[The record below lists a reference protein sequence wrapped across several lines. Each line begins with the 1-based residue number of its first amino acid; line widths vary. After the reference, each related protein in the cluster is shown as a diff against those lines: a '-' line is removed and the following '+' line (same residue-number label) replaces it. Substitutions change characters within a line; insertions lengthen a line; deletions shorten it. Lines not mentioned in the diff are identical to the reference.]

1 MTKEITLIFPSSPFL
16 IDPLVF
22 PPLGIMYL
30 SSFLKLN
37 GIDTTLIDLS
47 GYKELPEIKTEW
59 VGISS
64 TTPQWGETLKIRDK
78 LKGRGHKVG
87 VGGPHIRAQ
96 KVFDFDFHIFGEGEL
111 SLLETLRSEG
121 NINYIY
127 HKPIEDIDKI
137 PFPDREGGHVEN
149 YHYDIDGDRTT
160 TMITSRGCPFSCS
173 FCSSIWGKNVRF
185 RSPED
190 VYEEIKE
197 VKEKYGFSSVM
208 FFDDIF
214 AINKNRVKKIADL
227 VEPLEMKFRGFSRV
241 DTADK
246 ELLLDL
252 VRMGF
257 VELGI
262 GVESG
267 SQKLLDIN
275 SKGVKIEQCESFIEM
290 AHDVG
295 LRVKAFF
302 IIGLPGETHD
312 TIKDTMN
319 FLERNKLDDIDVTLL
334 QPYPGSDIW
343 NNTEKYDIKFDKE
356 DLKDCFFKGR
366 PGEYNARVSTD
377 CLSSRDLEI
386 FRNLIEHTYKGS

>member
-1 MTKEITLIFPSSPFL
+1 VTKEITLVFPSSPFL

-64 TTPQWGETLKIRDK
+64 TTPQWGETLKLRDT
-78 LKGRGHKVG
+78 LKKKGHIVG
-87 VGGPHIRAQ
+87 VGGPHVRGQ
-96 KVFDFDFHIFGEGEL
+96 DFKDFDFHVSGEGEVA
-111 SLLETLRSEG
+111 LLYTLTGDERC
-121 NINYIY
+121 IY
-127 HKPIEDIDKI
+127 HKPIDDINKF
-137 PFPDREGGHVEN
+137 PFPDRGGGHIEN
-149 YHYDIDGDRTT
+149 YHYNIDGDRTT

-173 FCSSIWGKNVRF
+173 FCSSIWGKQVRF

-190 VYEEIKE
+190 IYEEIKE
-197 VKEKYGFSSVM
+197 VKEKHRFNSVM
-208 FFDDIF
+208 YFDDVF
-214 AINKNRVKKIADL
+214 AINKKRVKKIADL
-227 VEPLEMKFRGFSRV
+227 VETLEMTFRGFSRV
-241 DTADK
+241 DTADE

-257 VELGI
+257 TEIGV

-267 SQKLLDIN
+267 SQTLLDTN
-275 SKGVKIEQCESFIEM
+275 AKGISVSQCEEFFRLCN
-290 AHDVG
+290 VTG

-302 IIGLPGETHD
+302 IVGLPGETHKTVEETRD
-312 TIKDTMN
+312 FIR
-319 FLERNKLDDIDVTLL
+319 RNDIDNIDVTVL

-343 NNTEKYDIKFDKE
+343 NNTDKYDIKFDKN
-356 DLKDCFFKGR
+356 DLENCFYKGK
-366 PGEYNARVSTD
+366 PGEYHSRVSTKG
-377 CLSSRDLEI
+377 LNEQQIVEYRDELESE
-386 FRNLIEHTYKGS
+386 FRQRGF